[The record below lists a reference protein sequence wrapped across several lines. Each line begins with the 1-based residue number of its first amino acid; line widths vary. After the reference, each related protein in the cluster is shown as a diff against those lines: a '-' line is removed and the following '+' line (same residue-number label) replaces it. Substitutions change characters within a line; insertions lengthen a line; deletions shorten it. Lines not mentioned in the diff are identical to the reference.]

1 MSSAYDD
8 ILYVVE
14 KAVDQHPKL
23 QRKSEAS
30 ITVMRGE
37 LPFTIRVTVKYRGSR
52 KSPYP
57 ASAHGDTAEEAAE
70 RFIEQLDTLAMAI
83 K

>member
-1 MSSAYDD
+1 MTTSYDD

-30 ITVMRGE
+30 LVVTRGE
-37 LPFTIRVTVKYRGSR
+37 LPFTIRVTVKYRGGHKR
-52 KSPYP
+52 PHP
-57 ASAHGDTAEEAAE
+57 ASAYGNTAEEAAD
-70 RFIEQLDTLAMAI
+70 RFIEQLDILAAAI

>member
-1 MSSAYDD
+1 MSSDYDE

-30 ITVMRGE
+30 ITVTRGE
-37 LPFTIRVTVKYRGSR
+37 LPFTVRVTVKHRGSR

-57 ASAHGDTAEEAAE
+57 AFAYGATAEEAAE
-70 RFIEQLDTLAMAI
+70 KFIEQLDIFAAVT